1 MVNTTDGRI
10 LLMLPYHEKSF
21 VLNQLTSYLDLVYL
35 TVLAIENQ
43 LLTLDNWII
52 TGSHFVTVIAYWQQG
67 SNITGLTYLVVLIDR
82 AGMCEEILE
91 NQHQM

>member
-43 LLTLDNWII
+43 LLTLDKWII
-52 TGSHFVTVIAYWQQG
+52 TGLQSVTADWLQG
-67 SNITGLTYLVVLIDR
+67 SIITGLTYLVVLIDR